1 MRNTISFFF
10 AMWAVI
16 GINSIVII
24 FHALVLLRIIPFDIV
39 WAGRLKS
46 VEEMYV
52 FESVSIL
59 INCLLIFIVL
69 IKGSLIKSR
78 IPIKII
84 NGLLWFFVVLF
95 ALNTLGN
102 LTSESNLETY
112 IATPLTFILAILC
125 WRIAIEPKLS

>member
-1 MRNTISFFF
+1 MRNTISFSF

-59 INCLLIFIVL
+59 INCLLIFIIL

-84 NGLLWFFVVLF
+84 NGLLWLFVVLF

-112 IATPLTFILAILC
+112 AATPLTFILAILC

>member
-1 MRNTISFFF
+1 
-10 AMWAVI
+10 
-16 GINSIVII
+16 
-24 FHALVLLRIIPFDIV
+24 
-39 WAGRLKS
+39 
-46 VEEMYV
+46 MYV

>member
-1 MRNTISFFF
+1 MISFSF
-10 AMWAVI
+10 ALWTVI
-16 GINSIVII
+16 WINSIVII
-24 FHALVLLRIIPFDIV
+24 FHALVLLRVIPYDVV

-84 NGLLWFFVVLF
+84 NGLLWIFVVLF

-102 LTSESNLETY
+102 LTSETNLETY
-112 IATPLTFILAILC
+112 VATPLTLILSVLC
-125 WRIAIEPKLS
+125 WRIAVEPQLS